1 MSVQSEIT
9 RLANAKTALATAIEG
24 KGVTVP
30 DGTLLDGMAALI
42 EAIEAGGGGGGYN
55 FGDTAFEVVSGS
67 FTTNE
72 KIICNEMFP
81 SASPLYLPFEDM
93 TSNVKK
99 GRGRWFVLW
108 DCVPDSTNNGVA
120 SEIYN
125 STETNQ
131 IIAAFHFYV
140 YANNGDRE
148 EGIYMYRSSSG
159 YSEGGGYWF
168 GNATSIVTNDPKR
181 FFGAGRTYQWVSWT
195 TRAVYDT

>member
-1 MSVQSEIT
+1 MSVQTEIT
-9 RLANAKTALATAIEG
+9 RIESAKTAIATAIEG

-30 DGTLLDGMAALI
+30 EGTKLDGMAPLI

-72 KIICNEMFP
+72 KIICNKTFP
-81 SASPLYLPFEDM
+81 YESPLYLPFEDM
-93 TSNVKK
+93 TSDFKK

-108 DCVPDSTNNGVA
+108 DCVPDSTNTGTA
-120 SEIYN
+120 SEIYS

-140 YANNGDRE
+140 YSSNGDRSK
-148 EGIYMYRSSSG
+148 GMCMYRSSSG
-159 YSEGGGYWF
+159 YSGESGYWF
-168 GNATSIVTNDPKR
+168 GDATSINTTDSTR

>member
-1 MSVQSEIT
+1 MSIQTDLT
-9 RLANAKTALATAIEG
+9 RIKNAKSAIKAAIEG

-81 SASPLYLPFEDM
+81 PESPLYLPFEDM
-93 TSNVKK
+93 TSNTKK

-108 DCVPDSTNNGVA
+108 DCVQDSTTTGSV
-120 SEIYN
+120 SEIYTN
-125 STETNQ
+125 TETNQ
-131 IIAAFHFYV
+131 IISVFHFYV
-140 YANNGDRE
+140 YASNGDKER
-148 EGIYMYRSSSG
+148 GMYMYRSSSG
-159 YSEGGGYWF
+159 YSGASGYWF
-168 GNATSIVTNDPKR
+168 GDATSIYTTDSTR

>member
-9 RLANAKTALATAIEG
+9 RLENAKAAIKAAIEG

-30 DGTLLDGMAALI
+30 DTTLLDGMAALI

-72 KIICNEMFP
+72 KIICNKMFP
-81 SASPLYLPFEDM
+81 SGSPLYLPFEDM
-93 TSNVKK
+93 TSNAKK

-108 DCVPDSTNNGVA
+108 DCVPDSTNSGA
-120 SEIYN
+120 TSEIYN
-125 STETNQ
+125 STEKNQ

-140 YANNGDRE
+140 YASGGDRDA
-148 EGIYMYRSSSG
+148 GMYMYRSSSG
-159 YSEGGGYWF
+159 YSGVSGYWF
-168 GNATSIVTNDPKR
+168 GDATSIYTTDSTR